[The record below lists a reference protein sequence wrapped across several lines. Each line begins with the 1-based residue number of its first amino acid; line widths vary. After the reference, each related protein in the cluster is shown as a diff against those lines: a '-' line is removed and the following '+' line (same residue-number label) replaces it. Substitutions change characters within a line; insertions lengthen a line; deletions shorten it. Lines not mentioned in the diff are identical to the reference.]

1 MIIRKTVV
9 NLVLILSMNKK
20 ILVVGAGAVGGIISI
35 ILTKEGFAPHV
46 VVKYPELKQKAKK
59 EGFELIGYHGHHIQK
74 IAAFLPSDF
83 LMEKYD
89 IVLMA
94 VKANDLAVAARMI
107 LPMLNEDSMVVSLQ
121 NGICEDE
128 LAAIVGKNRTIGC
141 VTGWGATMIE
151 PGKYDMT
158 SGGEFIIGNLYGTKS
173 DKLSEL
179 KNILDS
185 IHPCSISE
193 NIYGELYSKLIINSC
208 ITTLGAI
215 TGNTLGE
222 MLSNSEIRTI
232 FLKIIFEAIEV
243 ANAMGVKVEPYSGKL
258 DYYKFVKSPNF
269 IGDLKR
275 QITVRIIGLKY
286 RRLKSSSLQSLER
299 GRPTEIDWL
308 NGYIVSKG
316 KKFNIDVPVNNAL
329 VEIIKEI
336 EKGKRKIGVANFTG
350 IFFS

>member
-1 MIIRKTVV
+1 
-9 NLVLILSMNKK
+9 MNKK
-20 ILVVGAGAVGGIISI
+20 ILVVGAGAVGGIISV
-35 ILTKEGFAPHV
+35 ILTKEGYSPHV

-59 EGFELIGYHGHHIQK
+59 EGFEIIGHHGHHIQK
-74 IAAFLPSDF
+74 VAAFLPSDF

-89 IVLMA
+89 FVLMT

-107 LPMLNEDSMVVSLQ
+107 LPLIHEDSMVVALQ

-158 SGGEFIIGNLYGTKS
+158 SGGEFIIGNLYGTLS
-173 DKLSEL
+173 DKLTEL
-179 KNILDS
+179 KNILET
-185 IHPCSISE
+185 IHPCTISK

-215 TGNTLGE
+215 SGKTLGE
-222 MLSNSEIRTI
+222 MLSNPQIRTI

-243 ANAMGVKVEPYSGKL
+243 ANAMGIKVEPYSGKL
-258 DYYKFVKSPNF
+258 DYYKFVKSLNF
-269 IGDLKR
+269 IGNLR
-275 QITVRIIGLKY
+275 RRTTVRIIGYKY
-286 RRLKSSSLQSLER
+286 RRLKSSGLQSLER

-316 KKFNIDVPVNNAL
+316 KKFGIDVPVNNAL
-329 VEIIKEI
+329 VEMVKEI
-336 EKGKRKIGVANFTG
+336 EKGKRKMGVENFSG